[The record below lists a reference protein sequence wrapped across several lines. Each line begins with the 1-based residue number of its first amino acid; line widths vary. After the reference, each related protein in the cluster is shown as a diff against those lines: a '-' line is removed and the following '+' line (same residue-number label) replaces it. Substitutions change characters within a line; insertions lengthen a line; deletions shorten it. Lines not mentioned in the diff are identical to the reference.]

1 MSDSVTP
8 EPTEAARPQMPTSQ
22 PVLLRALRWGYVVT
36 AVLIL
41 AFAGIGW
48 LVSGSQ
54 GLIGGVI
61 GSAFGGFFLML
72 TIGSIT
78 FANRFIDSPNY
89 LGLFFGIVLG
99 GWVLKFVIFI
109 VVSLLL
115 RDQPWLDPV
124 ILFIGI
130 VVSVL
135 VSLVI
140 DAVIIAKSRIPVV
153 GGV

>member
-8 EPTEAARPQMPTSQ
+8 EAEGAAKPQMPTSQ
-22 PVLLRALRWGYVVT
+22 PVLLRAMKWGIVVT
-36 AVLIL
+36 VVMVL
-41 AFAGIGW
+41 AFALIGW
-48 LVSGSQ
+48 AVAGSPGLV
-54 GLIGGVI
+54 GGVI
-61 GSAFGGFFLML
+61 GSAFGGFFLLL
-72 TIGSIT
+72 TIGSIA

-130 VVSVL
+130 VASVL
-135 VSLVI
+135 VSLAIDSVI
-140 DAVIIAKSRIPVV
+140 VAKSRIPVV

>member
-1 MSDSVTP
+1 MSDSATP
-8 EPTEAARPQMPTSQ
+8 EPAEAPRPQMPTSQ
-22 PVLLRALRWGYVVT
+22 PVLLRALRWGIVVT
-36 AVLIL
+36 AVMVA

-48 LVSGSQ
+48 LVSGSP

-61 GSAFGGFFLML
+61 GSAFGGFFLLL

-78 FANRFIDSPNY
+78 FANRFIDSPIY

-99 GWVLKFVIFI
+99 GWVLKFIIFI

-124 ILFIGI
+124 ILFTGI
-130 VVSVL
+130 VASVL

-140 DAVIIAKSRIPVV
+140 DAIIIAKSRIPVV